1 MVGGHASDTY
11 IDALYL
17 EQIPVEIGQV
27 PRCEPSS
34 HTMGFELDAY
44 VSQRLPSKRMVAA
57 LHEVDEVHLHGISPA
72 HFPQIADRFGYSELQ
87 ALPPNMSANKSANGS
102 RPRAFVG
109 RCDSGARCLCIAVM
123 PGRDY
128 VVHYTSLM
136 LHHLAGRWPVS
147 AWRYP
152 VAEETITQWTGLTGL
167 LDDLGGQ
174 TVIAG
179 KTDLLVAHM
188 SLGRTELRHDTPYY
202 SVERH
207 LTPAGQRVTL
217 LATHYSH
224 WGEMSGP
231 ITRALCEA
239 GAREVIYVGK
249 LGTFTSPRDL
259 YSRVFVPS
267 SYAVMRGENVVVPTF
282 SVPNRVLEALPTL
295 DTGLHVSVPTV
306 VEESCRQRHVA
317 TTIGAA
323 SIDNEIAHM
332 ALTVRRWNDSA
343 AGDVAG
349 DVAFSALH
357 YASDYL
363 RGLHETRRRVPL
375 TLATGRTASAR
386 MAREVMSRFLA
397 MYLETHLASLT
408 SSMT

>member
-1 MVGGHASDTY
+1 MVGGPASIAY
-11 IDALYL
+11 LDALYS
-17 EQIPVEIGQV
+17 EQAPVEIGQV
-27 PRCEPSS
+27 PRCDPPS

-44 VSQRLPSKRMVAA
+44 VIQRLPSKQMATA
-57 LHEVDEVHLHGISPA
+57 LHEVDEVHVHGISPA
-72 HFPQIADRFGYSELQ
+72 HFPHIAGRFGYDDVQ

-102 RPRAFVG
+102 RPRAFVVRRG
-109 RCDSGARCLCIAVM
+109 SEARCLCVAVM

-128 VVHYTSLM
+128 VVHYTSLL
-136 LHHLAGRWPVS
+136 LHHLAGRWPVPVS

-152 VAEETITQWTGLTGL
+152 LAEETIAQWSGLTEL
-167 LDDLGGQ
+167 LDDLSGH

-188 SLGRTELRHDTPYY
+188 SLGHTELRRDTPYY
-202 SVERH
+202 SVEH
-207 LTPAGQRVTL
+207 HKTSAGRPVSL

-239 GAREVIYVGK
+239 GAREVFYVGK
-249 LGTFTSPRDL
+249 LGTLTSPTDL

-267 SYAVMRGENVVVPTF
+267 SYAAMRGENVVVPTF
-282 SVPNRVLEALPTL
+282 SVPNRLLEALPTL

-332 ALTVRRWNDSA
+332 ALTVRRWNDSTL
-343 AGDVAG
+343 GDVS
-349 DVAFSALH
+349 FSALH

-363 RGLHETRRRVPL
+363 RGPHETRRHVPL
-375 TLATGRTASAR
+375 TLATGRTSTAR